1 MSRPLRLE
9 FAGALYHVT
18 ARGNAREDIFR
29 DDEDRTAFLEL
40 LGREITQ
47 QRWRLYAYCL
57 MDNHYHL
64 LIETPEPNLTRGM
77 QRLNQVY
84 TQRFN
89 RRHRRVGH
97 VLQGR
102 YKAIV
107 VDKDS
112 YFKELIRYVVLNPVR
127 AKMVRLPERWAWS
140 SYRATA
146 GLGTVPPWL
155 AVDDARGQ
163 FGGSGAAY
171 RRFVVQGIG
180 LPSVWEDLR
189 GQMWL
194 GDEEFRDKMQRHLG
208 GKRSA
213 DVSRAQR
220 EPARPT
226 PDELLARVA
235 KAFGL
240 PRHAVLDRGHAPAY
254 RCAVYLLRR
263 VANEP
268 IGKVARRAGISA
280 PRVSQIQA
288 EAESARPQGPI
299 RMLLDRYKVKR

>member
-57 MDNHYHL
+57 MGNHYHL

-77 QRLNQVY
+77 RRLNQVY

-102 YKAIV
+102 YKAIL

-112 YFKELIRYVVLNPVR
+112 YLKELIRYVVLNPVR

-146 GLGTVPPWL
+146 GLGALPAWL
-155 AVDDARGQ
+155 EVAEVLGH

-171 RRFVVQGIG
+171 RRFVAQGVG
-180 LPSVWEDLR
+180 LPSVWEGLR

-194 GDEEFRDKMQRHLG
+194 GDEKFRDKMQRRLRV
-208 GKRSA
+208 KRGA
-213 DVSRAQR
+213 DISRAQR

-226 PDELLARVA
+226 PDELLAGVA

-240 PRHAVLDRGHAPAY
+240 PRSAVLDRRHAQAY

-263 VANEP
+263 VVNEP
-268 IGKVARRAGISA
+268 IAKVARRAGISA

-288 EAESARPQGPI
+288 EMESAHLQGPM
-299 RMLLDRYKVKR
+299 RMLLERYKVKR

>member
-29 DDEDRTAFLEL
+29 DDEDRALFLDL
-40 LGREITQ
+40 AGREIAQ

-57 MDNHYHL
+57 MGNHYHL
-64 LIETPEPNLTRGM
+64 LIETAEPNLTRGM

-107 VDKDS
+107 VDQDS
-112 YFKELIRYVVLNPVR
+112 YLKELIRYVVLNPVR
-127 AKMVRLPERWAWS
+127 AKMVRLPERWVWS
-140 SYRATA
+140 SYRTTA
-146 GLGTVPPWL
+146 GLSAAPPWL
-155 AVDDARGQ
+155 AVDEVRGQ
-163 FGGSGAAY
+163 FGASRAAY
-171 RRFVVQGIG
+171 RRFVAQGIG
-180 LPSVWEDLR
+180 LPSVWEGLR

-194 GDEEFRDKMQRHLG
+194 GDEQFRSKMQRRLG
-208 GKRSA
+208 VKRSA

-220 EPARPT
+220 EPARPN
-226 PDELLARVA
+226 PGELLTEVA

-240 PRHAVLDRGHAPAY
+240 ARGAALDRRHAQAY
-254 RCAVYLLRR
+254 RGAVYLLRR
-263 VANEP
+263 VVNEP

-288 EAESARPQGPI
+288 EVESTKLQRPMQ
-299 RMLLDRYKVKR
+299 MLLNRYNVKR

>member
-1 MSRPLRLE
+1 M
-9 FAGALYHVT
+9 A
-18 ARGNAREDIFR
+18 
-29 DDEDRTAFLEL
+29 
-40 LGREITQ
+40 
-47 QRWRLYAYCL
+47 
-57 MDNHYHL
+57 NHYHL

-127 AKMVRLPERWAWS
+127 AKMVRLPQRWAWS
-140 SYRATA
+140 SYGATA
-146 GLGTVPPWL
+146 GLSAVPPWL
-155 AVDDARGQ
+155 AVDEVRGQ

-171 RRFVVQGIG
+171 RRFVAQGTG
-180 LPSVWEDLR
+180 LPSVWEGLR
-189 GQMWL
+189 GQIWL
-194 GDEEFRDKMQRHLG
+194 GDEKFRDKMQHRLG

-213 DVSRAQR
+213 DVPRAQR
-220 EPARPT
+220 EPARPN
-226 PDELLARVA
+226 PDELLTEVAR
-235 KAFGL
+235 AFGL
-240 PRHAVLDRGHAPAY
+240 PRNAVLDRRHAQSY

-263 VANEP
+263 VVNEP
-268 IGKVARRAGISA
+268 IAKVARRARISP

-288 EAESARPQGPI
+288 EVENAKPQEP
-299 RMLLDRYKVKR
+299 MQKLLDYYKVKR

>member
-1 MSRPLRLE
+1 MCRPLRLE

-29 DDEDRTAFLEL
+29 DDEDRATFLDL
-40 LGREITQ
+40 LGREIAQ

-77 QRLNQVY
+77 RRLNQVY

-107 VDKDS
+107 VDKDG
-112 YFKELIRYVVLNPVR
+112 YLKELIRYVVLNPVR
-127 AKMVRLPERWAWS
+127 AKRVRLPERWAWS

-146 GLGTVPPWL
+146 GLSAAPPWL
-155 AVDDARGQ
+155 AVDEVRGQ
-163 FGGSGAAY
+163 FGGSGAVY
-171 RRFVVQGIG
+171 RRFVAQGVG
-180 LPSVWEDLR
+180 LPSVWASLQ

-235 KAFGL
+235 KALGL
-240 PRHAVLDRGHAPAY
+240 PHSAVLDRGHAQAY

-288 EAESARPQGPI
+288 EMEKANLQGPI
-299 RMLLDRYKVKR
+299 RMLLERYKIKR

>member
-18 ARGNAREDIFR
+18 ARGNACEDIFR
-29 DDEDRTAFLEL
+29 DDGDRATFLDL
-40 LGREITQ
+40 LGREIAQ

-57 MDNHYHL
+57 MGNHYHL

-127 AKMVRLPERWAWS
+127 AKMVRGPERWAWS

-146 GLGTVPPWL
+146 GLSTVPLWL
-155 AVDDARGQ
+155 AVDEVRGQ

-171 RRFVVQGIG
+171 RRFVAQGIG
-180 LPSVWEDLR
+180 LPSVWEGLR

-194 GDEEFRDKMQRHLG
+194 GEETFRANMQRRLG
-208 GKRSA
+208 GKRGA

-220 EPARPT
+220 EPARPN
-226 PDELLARVA
+226 PDELLAEVA
-235 KAFGL
+235 KAFDI
-240 PRHAVLDRGHAPAY
+240 PRHAVLDRRHAQAY

-263 VANEP
+263 VVNEP
-268 IGKVARRAGISA
+268 IAKVARRAGISA

-288 EAESARPQGPI
+288 EAESARPQGPM
-299 RMLLDRYKVKR
+299 RKLLECYKVKR